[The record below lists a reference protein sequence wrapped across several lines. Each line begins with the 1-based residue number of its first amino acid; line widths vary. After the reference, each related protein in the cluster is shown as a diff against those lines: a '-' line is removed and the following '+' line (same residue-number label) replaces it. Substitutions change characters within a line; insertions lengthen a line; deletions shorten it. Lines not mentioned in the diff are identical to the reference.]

1 MSIIQR
7 KPWNDITEHV
17 VTFHLLN
24 LVWTF
29 MFSFRSSLHYDVS
42 LLPLKSTKFWGFT
55 QPMLQ
60 CHKSHCKTTLPNE
73 KRNICRSAPTCVIL
87 MNLCPILHI
96 NAKNNYKIMLE
107 IDKFRD
113 VTSAGDGRCKVDKVQ
128 NTLWWHLWI
137 LLKAVL
143 LEPRYPALDSY
154 NT

>member
-1 MSIIQR
+1 
-7 KPWNDITEHV
+7 
-17 VTFHLLN
+17 
-24 LVWTF
+24 
-29 MFSFRSSLHYDVS
+29 
-42 LLPLKSTKFWGFT
+42 
-55 QPMLQ
+55 MLQ